1 MASELAVFQQAAV
14 ERIVSRLSDP
24 KGSRRF
30 LLADEVG
37 LGKTRVA
44 AGVITALSGKRRSG
58 FTVVYV
64 CSNAEI
70 AEQNR
75 AKLSPDSGRAA
86 VTRLTLLATRSEEI
100 EAQRKKEGTQL
111 FSFTPGTSLKI
122 GGATGIGWERRLLL
136 YLLLRVWGKRV
147 GRAPWREFFR
157 CGSKQEKWTTGSKF
171 SAVRRDF
178 ANRIA
183 KSLQRRLKAEWN
195 DCEVRLIDPV
205 NGKPASKPQRLA
217 DIIDA
222 QIENY
227 STNPD
232 RVAQKNRNL
241 VIGALRHCLSRV
253 ALQFLQPDLV
263 ILDEFQRFK
272 DVLEEEIN
280 PNSIVSQLFSR
291 KDQAVLILS
300 ATPYKMLTQD
310 HESEDHHTE
319 FINTSKFLYRA
330 KVDEENDPNSKVG
343 RLKLN
348 LEAFK
353 QRLMTTDWFVGTDHE
368 FLKLKTEIENNLK
381 AVMCRT
387 ERNRYL
393 EDHKKG
399 VEEIGIDA
407 TGAGPTEVEM
417 EHYIRLRKFLLTE
430 RIDDWNITDFWK
442 SAPCPLAFMDSHY
455 VLMKRIRSG
464 QSRVPSALVPS
475 GRAIGETAAEHLK
488 IKMLTKNVFG
498 PPDSKLRFLW
508 IKPSYTY
515 YADEFYGDQGPTKHL
530 VFSHWK
536 FVPKAISVLLS
547 NEAEKRLGRR
557 KGRRE
562 SVPLRFRRRI
572 SFSLFDVCYPSM
584 ALADCLS
591 PAEVGIQTGG
601 KLSSRELIERAEKAV
616 RRLLKENGIAEA
628 AEKSA
633 PWWRVVAR
641 IESKSRYAQ
650 LIREAHNDAGV
661 VGGDGE
667 HDQYRDY
674 GRQYCRWMDDEIE
687 SLQIS
692 PKAIRRLAL
701 IVLHSPAVCLLRSMQ
716 SVLLDVGDWEKAH
729 WPVVFDLGINQ
740 LRNYFNKRTVQTV
753 IRSNSGRRHNYVLQI
768 LNYCGR
774 AHFQAVF
781 DEYSYLLRT
790 ALPDNRA
797 GDVPQNFLEQVGC
810 VLGMGIGSPSINA
823 LTRRGRIRAR
833 PSPQPAHLAV
843 AFGDDVTVDS
853 SEVAGRSRKTAI
865 REAFNSPFWPF
876 VLATTSVGQE
886 GLDFH
891 LYCRDI
897 MHWNLPS
904 NPVDLEQ
911 REGRINRYDGLAIR
925 RNIATDHSLAA
936 VGAING
942 EKQNLWA
949 RVFKL
954 LKTDTTGTQRFNH
967 GLYPHWIYQP
977 ASGDSP
983 MIRRHLAFHAGSRDI
998 VRYRDLKG
1006 ALSLY
1011 RLVFGQPRQQDI
1023 IDALLRKFSGA
1034 NPTEIGMKLAKYTI
1048 NLSPIP
1054 AGHASQSAKIE
1065 AHALAQDL
1073 EKLTFVLEKV
1083 RLLLETDSK
1092 ALLDS
1097 VKPEVL
1103 FLVEVAAA
1111 NHSSA
1116 RISMSHRID
1125 AIAAL
1130 IYFLNPYDDIFDR
1143 HDGIGYQDDIS
1154 FMKQT
1159 CSILR
1164 AAQENPETVHG

>member
-14 ERIVSRLSDP
+14 ERIVSRLSDS

-44 AGVITALSGKRRSG
+44 AGVIAALSGKRRSG

-75 AKLSPDSGRAA
+75 AKLCPDSGRDA
-86 VTRLTLLATRSEEI
+86 VTRLTLLATRSAGIQEVKNRSE
-100 EAQRKKEGTQL
+100 TQL
-111 FSFTPGTSLKI
+111 FSFTPGTSLQV
-122 GGATGIGWERRLLL
+122 GAATGIERERRLLL
-136 YLLLRVWGKRV
+136 YLLARVWKKRV
-147 GRAPWREFFR
+147 YKKSWRLFFR
-157 CGSKQEKWTTGSKF
+157 CDSKEEVWMERSQFRRIRGEF
-171 SAVRRDF
+171 SRKV
-178 ANRIA
+178 AND
-183 KSLQRRLKAEWN
+183 LQRNLRDEWN
-195 DCEVRLIDPV
+195 ACEVHLLDPIT
-205 NGKPASKPQRLA
+205 GKAMPRAQRLVE
-217 DIIDA
+217 IIDNQVA
-222 QIENY
+222 DFSGA
-227 STNPD
+227 STICS
-232 RVAQKNRNL
+232 KNRNRI
-241 VIGALRHCLSRV
+241 IGELRRCLSKV
-253 ALQFLQPDLV
+253 ALHFLQPDLV
-263 ILDEFQRFK
+263 VLDEFQRFK
-272 DVLEEEIN
+272 DILDEEKT
-280 PNSIVSQLFSR
+280 PDSIVSQLFSQ

-300 ATPYKMLTQD
+300 ATPYKMFTQA
-310 HESEDHHTE
+310 HEQEDHHKD
-319 FINTSKFLYRA
+319 FIETLGFLYRA
-330 KVDEENDPNSKVG
+330 NAREMVGRQVPAVG
-343 RLKLN
+343 RLTSNLN
-348 LEAFK
+348 LFK
-353 QRLMTTDWFVGTDHE
+353 ERLMSTDWFLGTDQTLLE
-368 FLKLKTEIENNLK
+368 LKTEIESDLK

-393 EDHKKG
+393 EDQKKG
-399 VEEIGIDA
+399 VEEIGVEA
-407 TGAGPTEVEM
+407 TGSGPTEVEM

-464 QSRVPSALVPS
+464 RSRVPGALVPS

-488 IKMLTKNVFG
+488 IKTLTKNVLG
-498 PPDSKLRFLW
+498 SPGSKLRFLW

-515 YADEFYGDQGPTKHL
+515 YADEFYGGQGPTKHL

-547 NEAEKRLGRR
+547 NEAETRLGRR

-562 SVPLRFRRRI
+562 SVPLRFRSRT

-591 PAEVGIQTGG
+591 PADVGIQTGG
-601 KLSSRELIERAEKAV
+601 GLTSRELIERAEKAV
-616 RRLLKENGIAEA
+616 RRLLRENGIAEA

-650 LIREAHNDAGV
+650 LIRESHRDAAV

-667 HDQYRDY
+667 RDQYRDY
-674 GRQYCRWMDDEIE
+674 GRQYCRWMDDELE
-687 SLQIS
+687 PLQVS
-692 PKAIRRLAL
+692 PRAIRRLAMV
-701 IVLHSPAVCLLRSMQ
+701 VLHSPAVCLLRSMR
-716 SVLLDVGDWEKAH
+716 SVFHDAGEWENAH
-729 WPVVFDLGINQ
+729 WPAVLDLGINQ
-740 LRNYFNKRTVQTV
+740 LRNYFNKRTVQAV
-753 IRSNSGRRHNYVLQI
+753 IRSNSGRRQNYVLQI
-768 LNYCGR
+768 LSYCGR

-790 ALPDNRA
+790 ALPNNRA
-797 GDVPQNFLEQVGC
+797 EDVPRDFLEQVGC
-810 VLGMGIGSPSINA
+810 VLGMGMGSPSINA

-853 SEVAGRSRKTAI
+853 TEVAGRTRKTAI

-925 RNIATDHSLAA
+925 RNIATDHSLAP
-936 VGAING
+936 VGAVSG

-949 RVFKL
+949 RVFEL
-954 LKTDTTGTQRFNH
+954 LRTDTIGTQRFNH

-977 ASGDSP
+977 AKAESA

-1023 IDALLRKFSGA
+1023 IDALLRKFSEA
-1034 NPTEIGMKLAKYTI
+1034 NPAEIGMKLAKYTI

-1054 AGHASQSAKIE
+1054 DGHASKVARVE
-1065 AHALAQDL
+1065 A
-1073 EKLTFVLEKV
+1073 EKLVCDEKKLTLVLEKV
-1083 RLLLETDSK
+1083 RLLLQSDSE
-1092 ALLDS
+1092 ALLLS
-1097 VKPEVL
+1097 VKTEVL
-1103 FLVEVAAA
+1103 FLIEVAAA
-1111 NHSSA
+1111 
-1116 RISMSHRID
+1116 ISPVAKISLDHRID

-1130 IYFLNPYDDIFDR
+1130 VYLLNPYDDIFDR

-1154 FMKQT
+1154 VVRQT
-1159 CSILR
+1159 F
-1164 AAQENPETVHG
+1164 AALNATLENAERRD